1 MSADAGAIGGLVAS
15 ASSAVSSGVS
25 SIASFFG
32 LAGFAWPWWWLCLPL
47 PLLVRWLLPAV
58 GSRET
63 ALRVPYGA
71 RLEGL
76 AVRRPAPVKH
86 AGFGQMWLW
95 FAWAALCIAASRP
108 QQMGEVAQ
116 PPQSARDMMIALDLS
131 GSMQQVD
138 MELRGRAADR
148 LSVAKAVI
156 ADFLDRRGGDRVG
169 LIVFGERAYAMTP
182 LTYDL
187 ETVREQLRITT
198 IGLAGKETAIG
209 DAIALGAKRLRQ
221 QPAEQRVLILLTDGV
236 NTAGTF
242 DPVSAANLAR
252 DVGVRVHTIA
262 FGGYGAGM
270 SVFGLPIRM
279 PSADKMFDE
288 TTLKEVSRITGGRS
302 YSARDVDQLVGI
314 YAEINR
320 LEPVKRPGERL
331 RPKIERYPW
340 PLAAAL
346 LFAAIAALVSARGWW
361 LARRRR

>member
-1 MSADAGAIGGLVAS
+1 MSADAGALGGIVAF
-15 ASSAVSSGVS
+15 AS
-25 SIASFFG
+25 SIAPSIASLFG

-47 PLLVRWLLPAV
+47 PLLVRWWMPAV
-58 GSRET
+58 HSRET

-76 AVRRPAPVKH
+76 AVRRPTPVKH
-86 AGFGQMWLW
+86 AGFGQVWLW
-95 FAWAALCIAASRP
+95 LAWAALCIAASRP
-108 QQMGEVAQ
+108 QQLGDVVQ
-116 PPQSARDMMIALDLS
+116 PPQAARDMMLALDLS

-138 MELRGRAADR
+138 MELRGRASDR

-156 ADFLDRRGGDRVG
+156 ADFLDRRDGDRVG

-198 IGLAGKETAIG
+198 IGLAGQETAIG
-209 DAIALGAKRLRQ
+209 DAIALAAKRLRQ
-221 QPAEQRVLILLTDGV
+221 QPAERRVLIVLTDGV

-242 DPVSAANLAR
+242 DPIAAANLAR
-252 DVGVRVHTIA
+252 DVGVRVYTIA

-270 SVFGLPIRM
+270 SVFGVPIRL
-279 PSADKMFDE
+279 PGGDNMFDE
-288 TTLKEVSRITGGRS
+288 TTLKEVAKITGGRS
-302 YSARDVDQLVGI
+302 FSARDIDQLAGI
-314 YAEINR
+314 YAEIDR

-346 LFAAIAALVSARGWW
+346 LFAAIAALIALRGSQ
-361 LARRRR
+361 LARRRG